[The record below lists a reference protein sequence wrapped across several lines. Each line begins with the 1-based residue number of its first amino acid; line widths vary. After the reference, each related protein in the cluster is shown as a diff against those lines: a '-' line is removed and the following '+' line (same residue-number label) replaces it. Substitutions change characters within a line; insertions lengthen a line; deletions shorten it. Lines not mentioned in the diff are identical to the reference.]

1 MTDDKKNEDKDR
13 KKVSD
18 EEMEDVAGG
27 SMSSPMFRGT
37 DGGTG
42 KKKPRVSAMGTD
54 GEVFEKPNKSGGGMD
69 AVTTD
74 PWDK

>member
-1 MTDDKKNEDKDR
+1 MTDDKKKEDKDR

-27 SMSSPMFRGT
+27 ADVT
-37 DGGTG
+37 QDTYLITNLKA
-42 KKKPRVSAMGTD
+42 KKKGDGPPDSVS
-54 GEVFEKPNKSGGGMD
+54 FKPKKSGGGMD
-69 AVTTD
+69 AVSTD